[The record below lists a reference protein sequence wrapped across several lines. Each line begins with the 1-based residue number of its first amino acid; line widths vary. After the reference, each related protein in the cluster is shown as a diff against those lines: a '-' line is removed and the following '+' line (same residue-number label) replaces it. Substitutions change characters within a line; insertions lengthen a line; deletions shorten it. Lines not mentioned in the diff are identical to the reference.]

1 MIVTNIEYL
10 TLKRTHEELTVNDE
24 GFDIV
29 KIKSFDSTPPVLDG
43 LVNILFTVYAH
54 KTKVNDK
61 SVLCFVKVS
70 HTTNNA
76 IRFDGMSS
84 HYLKTEQDTYSF
96 EVSSPLPFDEVL
108 KTVGKLY
115 FIPEFDFSNYP
126 PHPIDFINLYEEYKI
141 LELDIPPCTFNGGLL
156 TDEC

>member
-76 IRFDGMSS
+76 IRFDGMGSR
-84 HYLKTEQDTYSF
+84 YLKKRTKHIF
-96 EVSSPLPFDEVL
+96 F
-108 KTVGKLY
+108 
-115 FIPEFDFSNYP
+115 
-126 PHPIDFINLYEEYKI
+126 
-141 LELDIPPCTFNGGLL
+141 
-156 TDEC
+156 